1 MFNCLTVIKRNL
13 TVIKRNNRHKSL
25 RNYKFYTFLF
35 VSNDPNPQNV
45 PPPVAV
51 PPTLSNTL
59 SDSTYK
65 N

>member
-1 MFNCLTVIKRNL
+1 MSINVHFVVIIVKRNYWMYKKL
-13 TVIKRNNRHKSL
+13 
-25 RNYKFYTFLF
+25 YKFHTFLF

-51 PPTLSNTL
+51 PPILSNIS

-65 N
+65 NKS